1 MTDDKPISNPTE
13 DDVFDPSEPDWD
25 VCPEDAEEFFVT
37 LLDVMQIL
45 LDLGLDLDTV
55 QQFLDHHADFS
66 GLDSENPVWLE
77 EDERAGGADD

>member
-1 MTDDKPISNPTE
+1 MTDDKPTSNPTE
-13 DDVFDPSEPDWD
+13 DDVFDPSEPDWEIS
-25 VCPEDAEEFFVT
+25 PEDAEEFFVT

-45 LDLGLDLDTV
+45 LDLGLDLNTV

>member
-13 DDVFDPSEPDWD
+13 EDVFDPSEPDWD
-25 VCPEDAEEFFVT
+25 VTPEDAEEFFVT

>member
-13 DDVFDPSEPDWD
+13 EDVFDPSEPDWD
-25 VCPEDAEEFFVT
+25 VTPEDAEEFFVT

-55 QQFLDHHADFS
+55 QQFLDYHADFS

>member
-1 MTDDKPISNPTE
+1 MTDDKPISNSTE

-25 VCPEDAEEFFVT
+25 ITPEDAEEFFVT

>member
-13 DDVFDPSEPDWD
+13 EDVFDPSEPDWD
-25 VCPEDAEEFFVT
+25 VTPEDAEEFFVT

-66 GLDSENPVWLE
+66 GMDSENPVWLE

>member
-1 MTDDKPISNPTE
+1 MTDDKPTSNPTE
-13 DDVFDPSEPDWD
+13 EDVFDPSEPDWEIS
-25 VCPEDAEEFFVT
+25 PEDAEEFFVT